1 MSTLPLLI
9 IGMAI
14 LCVSLYLTRDK
25 RTPEERRN
33 DEIDR
38 LPVSDEIKRI
48 MKMSEEEIHQ
58 DAERE
63 AQEFH
68 DILLQ
73 SEISRALVKRQFY
86 KSLYNMSEDDVE
98 RATQNFFRRMGI
110 TNKDMVRL
118 GFNPIVKETNPIDS
132 NKNLK
137 VW

>member
-14 LCVSLYLTRDK
+14 LCVGLYLTREN
-25 RTPEERRN
+25 RTPEERRK
-33 DEIDR
+33 DEIDK

-73 SEISRALVKRQFY
+73 SEISRALVNRQFY
-86 KSLYNMSEDDVE
+86 KSLYHMSEDDVE
-98 RATQNFFRRMGI
+98 SATQNFFRRMGI
-110 TNKDMVRL
+110 TNEDMVRL
-118 GFNPIVKETNPIDS
+118 GFNPIVKETNTIDS

>member
-14 LCVSLYLTRDK
+14 LCVGLYLTREN
-25 RTPEERRN
+25 RTPEERRK

-73 SEISRALVKRQFY
+73 SEISRALVNRQFY
-86 KSLYNMSEDDVE
+86 KSLYHMSEDDVE
-98 RATQNFFRRMGI
+98 SATQNFFRRMGI
-110 TNKDMVRL
+110 TNEDMVRL
-118 GFNPIVKETNPIDS
+118 GFNPIVKETNTIDS

>member
-14 LCVSLYLTRDK
+14 LCVGLYLTRDK
-25 RTPEERRN
+25 RTPEEHRN

-38 LPVSDEIKRI
+38 LPVSDEIKCI

-68 DILLQ
+68 DILLRIR
-73 SEISRALVKRQFY
+73 ISRALLNGQVY
-86 KSLYNMSEDDVE
+86 KSFYQMSEEDVE
-98 RATQNFFRRMGI
+98 RALQNYFRRSGI
-110 TNKDMVRL
+110 TNEDMVRL
-118 GFNPIVKETNPIDS
+118 GFNPIVKQKE
-132 NKNLK
+132 L
-137 VW
+137 